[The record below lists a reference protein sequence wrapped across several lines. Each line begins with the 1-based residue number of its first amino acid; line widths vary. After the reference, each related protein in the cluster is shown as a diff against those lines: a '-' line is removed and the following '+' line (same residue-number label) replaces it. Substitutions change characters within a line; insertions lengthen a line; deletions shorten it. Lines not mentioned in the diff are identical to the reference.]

1 MYSIRINVAEQKLY
15 LLDEHGSVSSE
26 YPVSTSRYGT
36 GNKSGSEQTPLG
48 VHRINQKIGSA
59 MPVNMVFVSRE
70 PRGVLQDCIE
80 QGLDLPDDVITSRI
94 MWLEGME
101 SGCNKG
107 ENVDTYNRYIYIHG
121 TSEEHKIGTPASIGC
136 IRMRNRDVM
145 DLYGRVD
152 IGTEVLIESGM
163 VDSDE
168 INAEEY
174 GFATR
179 AVRAGQQRTSEGE
192 NSEPIFPTSSFVF
205 DSAAEA
211 AARFSGK
218 QPGNIYSRF
227 TNPTVRTFEER
238 LAAMEGTE
246 RCVATASGMSAITAT
261 CLGLLKAGDHIVSS
275 RSIFG
280 TTTVLFEQY
289 LDKLGIATT
298 FVELSDLKAWKKAI
312 RSKTRLLFLETP
324 SNPLTELVD
333 VAALAEIA
341 HSKDCLLVVD
351 NCFCT
356 PALQQPVA
364 LGADIVI
371 HSATKYIDGQGRC
384 MGGAVCGTEDVVGDA
399 VYGFLRTA
407 GPTMSAFNAWVFLKG
422 LETLKLRMQAH
433 SASALMLAQWLEQQA
448 SVKRGY
454 YPGLES
460 HPQYALAKQQ
470 QSGFGGIVSFEIKGG
485 KKAAWK
491 LIDATRMLSITA
503 NLGDA
508 KSTITH
514 PATTTHGRLTA
525 RQRMDAGISNGLVRV
540 AVGLEDI
547 VDIKNDLAR
556 GM

>member
-1 MYSIRINVAEQKLY
+1 MIGGEMPIN
-15 LLDEHGSVSSE
+15 
-26 YPVSTSRYGT
+26 T
-36 GNKSGSEQTPLG
+36 
-48 VHRINQKIGSA
+48 
-59 MPVNMVFVSRE
+59 VFVGRE
-70 PRGVLQDCIE
+70 PPGVLDNCIK
-80 QGLDLPDDVITSRI
+80 QGLELPNDVITSRI

-101 SGCNKG
+101 PGNNQG
-107 ENVDTYNRYIYIHG
+107 GYVDSHKRYIYIHG
-121 TSEEHKIGTPASIGC
+121 TREEDKIGTPASIGC
-136 IRMRNRDVM
+136 IRMRNQDVI
-145 DLYGRVD
+145 DLYNQVA
-152 IGTEVLIESGM
+152 IGTKVFIESGM
-163 VDSDE
+163 ADSNE
-168 INAEEY
+168 INPEQF

-179 AVRAGQQRTSEGE
+179 AVRAGQQRTNEGE

-227 TNPTVRTFEER
+227 TNPTVRTFEQR
-238 LAAMEGTE
+238 LASMEGTE

-261 CLGLLKAGDHIVSS
+261 CIGLLQSGDHIVSS

-280 TTTVLFEQY
+280 TTTVLFENY
-289 LDKLGIATT
+289 LAKLGIDTT
-298 FVELSDLKAWKKAI
+298 FVELPDLEAWKRAI
-312 RSKTRLLFLETP
+312 KPETKLLFLETP

-333 VAALAEIA
+333 IAALAEIA
-341 HSKDCLLVVD
+341 HARRCLLVVD

-384 MGGAVCGTEDVVGDA
+384 MGGAVCGTEKIVGDA
-399 VYGFLRTA
+399 VFGFLRTA

-433 SASALMLAQWLEQQA
+433 SAGALALAHWLEQQA
-448 SVKRGY
+448 IVKRVY

-460 HPQYALAKQQ
+460 HPQHALAKQQ
-470 QSGFGGIVSFEIKGG
+470 QSGFGGIVSFELKGG
-485 KKAAWK
+485 KKAGWK
-491 LIDATRMLSITA
+491 LIDATRMISISA

-525 RQRMDAGISNGLVRV
+525 KQRQAAGISNGLVRV

-547 VDIKNDLAR
+547 EDIKADLAR
-556 GM
+556 GL